1 MEKTILYVSKSEK
14 DIQFFLKY
22 LQEKLEAEEKE
33 YSIDK
38 RRKVLKTSKYNIIG
52 KNICERIDGKGYGY
66 CLYYCFSSNFDKYK
80 CSQQEYEK
88 RRLHEILI
96 HTREGSREIC
106 EFEILHM
113 LGLA

>member
-1 MEKTILYVSKSEK
+1 MCEFCESN
-14 DIQFFLKY
+14 
-22 LQEKLEAEEKE
+22 EE
-33 YSIDK
+33 
-38 RRKVLKTSKYNIIG
+38 
-52 KNICERIDGKGYGY
+52 
-66 CLYYCFSSNFDKYK
+66 YK

>member
-33 YSIDK
+33 YFIDK
-38 RRKVLKTSKYNIIG
+38 KSKVLKTSKYNIIG
-52 KNICERIDGKGYGY
+52 KNICGSIDGKGYGY
-66 CLYYCFSSNFDKYK
+66 CLYYCFSSNFNKYK
-80 CSQQEYEK
+80 CSQSEYEK
-88 RRLHEILI
+88 LHEILI

-106 EFEILHM
+106 EHEILHM
-113 LGLA
+113 LGLV